1 MPQRRIKQLPPQTA
15 PECNKMPVLLNSKP
29 KPKTPAAVRKA
40 RAVLAAHR
48 KQCEA
53 QHRKTPPPPAF
64 LTQAEI
70 ERLLA
75 VITSPRDRAIFSIAY
90 HRGLRAS
97 EIGMIEMRD
106 YTPPTIN
113 ARVGTLYCRRLKDS
127 LSKIYD
133 LTKGEEKELRA
144 WFRVRG
150 KQGGLMFASRQG
162 GPIDRTTLHKLMR
175 KYGAAAGIKIDLCHF
190 HTLKHTCAVSLL
202 QQGMGVDQVQSWL
215 GHRSIQSTMIYLRV
229 VDIRLKDAAEKL
241 VNWR

>member
-1 MPQRRIKQLPPQTA
+1 MRERRINDLKPQTPPQFRRI
-15 PECNKMPVLLNSKP
+15 PVLRNLKSAKP
-29 KPKTPAAVRKA
+29 KRRGAGGAI
-40 RAVLAAHR
+40 
-48 KQCEA
+48 
-53 QHRKTPPPPAF
+53 AF
-64 LTQAEI
+64 LSQAEI
-70 ERLLA
+70 ERLLG

-97 EIGMIEMRD
+97 EVGMLEMRD

-144 WFRVRG
+144 WFRLRG
-150 KQGGLMFASRQG
+150 KQPGPLFPSRHNR
-162 GPIDRTTLHKLMR
+162 PIGRSTLLKLML
-175 KYGAAAGIKIDLCHF
+175 KYGTAAGIKRNLCHF